1 MVRFSRAENK
11 ISICT
16 CSLLFAGYSIP
27 QVADRWL
34 AGLELSV
41 FQKVTQKVW
50 FVVLVGLLL
59 GLACGAVMAR
69 WPSLR
74 GIAAGVAVVGVL
86 LLGRVVGWL
95 RQVVLGLATGLLA
108 VATAPF
114 ARRFGVSE
122 LTWAIGLGFLV
133 GVVWRIVGA
142 MRRRGG
148 SECGHACAVC
158 ALSSG
163 DVKLSKQY
171 PYRSPGVMCSD
182 TGQPCTKGCDATA
195 KPCDRNG
202 SVHPNSAPP
211 IDENAQIE
219 RLARLLHDAGRSAVE
234 QGLTQNPGG
243 AFVEWDDAPERTRA
257 GRRSQAAYLLAAG
270 VGLPTGERHEPPTEL
285 LRQLRNDVGEIRWL
299 LSAKF
304 QGPLPLPTDAA
315 PSADAEQIKRDCAHA
330 AEKLKSDPKLAD
342 NAKAH
347 LDIAAKALADSLIRR
362 ETLRKSPFYV
372 ADDEREVTLIAQRPK
387 FSKAYFLARIGADAC
402 YRLPDGKL
410 DVKTANRALY
420 DAFKPLVE
428 GELLPPPPP
437 AEHTDWAK
445 PISVRL
451 DDYCPPLRN
460 ERGEIVTKTPQPL
473 QNFPT
478 DEEIRA
484 WRWWERVSA
493 SYPHAKLAEL
503 FFDAAGNLIDEQSA
517 VKILR
522 FSDGMESTQTRDG
535 VTTTVLNDY
544 RRDAWRKAPAPTV
557 VPRDES
563 PAPTT
568 AAQPAQAEK
577 GREAATK

>member
-1 MVRFSRAENK
+1 MSGLWCGLVGENK
-11 ISICT
+11 FCICT
-16 CSLLFAGYSIP
+16 CGLLFAGYSIP

-69 WPSLR
+69 WPGLR
-74 GIAAGVAVVGVL
+74 PTAAGVAVVGAL

-148 SECGHACAVC
+148 SGCSHACAVC

-171 PYRSPGVMCSD
+171 HRSPGVMCPD

-202 SVHPNSAPP
+202 SVHPNSVPP

-234 QGLTQNPGG
+234 PSG

-257 GRRSQAAYLLAAG
+257 GRRSQAQYLLAAG
-270 VGLPTGERHEPPTEL
+270 VVLPDDSALDRIAADVAELRRLAEP
-285 LRQLRNDVGEIRWL
+285 
-299 LSAKF
+299 AKLTI
-304 QGPLPLPTDAA
+304 P
-315 PSADAEQIKRDCAHA
+315 PSSVTVNASNPADAEAAKRFIFQTLADGLRKPVTVNGNAVCPLWRQLGNLCPCSRDGSLDHA
-330 AEKLKSDPKLAD
+330 AYCETGPGKNSQGWSVGEAVPS
-342 NAKAH
+342 
-347 LDIAAKALADSLIRR
+347 AA
-362 ETLRKSPFYV
+362 V
-372 ADDEREVTLIAQRPK
+372 V
-387 FSKAYFLARIGADAC
+387 G
-402 YRLPDGKL
+402 
-410 DVKTANRALY
+410 
-420 DAFKPLVE
+420 
-428 GELLPPPPP
+428 
-437 AEHTDWAK
+437 K
-445 PISVRL
+445 PIAVSL
-451 DDYCPPLRN
+451 DDFQAPPRKPI
-460 ERGEIVTKTPQPL
+460 ESYTPQPL
-473 QNFPT
+473 QSFPT

-484 WRWWERVSA
+484 WRWWERLPA
-493 SYPHAKLAEL
+493 EYPHTAKQIVEL
-503 FFDAAGNLIDEQSA
+503 YFD
-517 VKILR
+517 
-522 FSDGMESTQTRDG
+522 SDGQLLARDRVAGIAQTALPPVVLRYGDPLLTGKDLESVSFG
-535 VTTTVLNDY
+535 FY
-544 RRDAWRKAPAPTV
+544 RADQWRKVPAPI
-557 VPRDES
+557 
-563 PAPTT
+563 TT
-568 AAQPAQAEK
+568 QIAQQAAD
-577 GREAATK
+577 REAAAK